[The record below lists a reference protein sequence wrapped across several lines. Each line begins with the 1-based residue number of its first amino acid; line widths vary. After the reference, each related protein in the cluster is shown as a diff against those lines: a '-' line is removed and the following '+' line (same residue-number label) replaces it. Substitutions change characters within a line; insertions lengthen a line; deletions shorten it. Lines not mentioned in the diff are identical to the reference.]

1 MDYGYQLLRHVVQQV
16 FGNLREAAQI
26 TLFLFLVPFAAFL
39 ALGLDALATGGVT
52 DPEAIGGVV
61 GNVFLIFALGIFC
74 YCWAAVGW
82 HRYVL
87 LEEMGN
93 GFLPQFRGGMIV
105 AYFWRILLV
114 GLVIFA
120 VIIAASITVGI
131 IATATQ
137 SAFVLLLFGIGLVF
151 GVSWIATRI
160 GLILPAAALG
170 ERMKISESWAATR
183 PVSSHI
189 LLPLIVIAL
198 VAALI
203 NQAVLVVFGQT
214 IPVQNPFGGPQDV
227 RVLTL
232 PGQIVSGIVSW
243 LQILVNLALM
253 TTLYGNLI
261 EGRQLN

>member
-1 MDYGYQLLRHVVQQV
+1 MDYGYQLLRHVLQQV
-16 FGNLREAAQI
+16 FGNLREAAQL
-26 TLFLFLVPFAAFL
+26 TLFLFLAPFAAFL
-39 ALGLDALATGGVT
+39 ALGLDTLAMGGAVE
-52 DPEAIGGVV
+52 PEEIGGIV
-61 GNVFLIFALGIFC
+61 GSVFLIFVAGIVC

-87 LEEMGN
+87 IEERGN
-93 GFLPQFRGGMIV
+93 GFLPQFHGSMIL

-120 VIIAASITVGI
+120 VLIAAGITIGI
-131 IATATQ
+131 VAAATQ
-137 SAFVLLLFGIGLVF
+137 SPIVLLLFGIGLVF
-151 GVSWIATRI
+151 GVSWVATRI

-183 PVSSHI
+183 PVSSQI

-203 NQAVLVVFGQT
+203 NQAVLLLLGQMVSVQDAFGAMQE
-214 IPVQNPFGGPQDV
+214 V

-232 PGQIVSGIVSW
+232 PGQVVSGVVSW

>member
-1 MDYGYQLLRHVVQQV
+1 
-16 FGNLREAAQI
+16 
-26 TLFLFLVPFAAFL
+26 
-39 ALGLDALATGGVT
+39 
-52 DPEAIGGVV
+52 
-61 GNVFLIFALGIFC
+61 
-74 YCWAAVGW
+74 
-82 HRYVL
+82 
-87 LEEMGN
+87 
-93 GFLPQFRGGMIV
+93 MIL

-120 VIIAASITVGI
+120 VLIAAGITIGI
-131 IATATQ
+131 VAAATQ
-137 SAFVLLLFGIGLVF
+137 SPIVLILFGIGLVF
-151 GVSWIATRI
+151 GVSWVATRI

-183 PVSSHI
+183 PVSSQI

-203 NQAVLVVFGQT
+203 NQAVLLLLGQMVSVQDAFGAMQE
-214 IPVQNPFGGPQDV
+214 V

-232 PGQIVSGIVSW
+232 PGQVVSGVVSW